1 MKRRFFVGL
10 SICIAI
16 GCLLAVSWAYAAQ
29 PIKLIVNGQEIQC
42 EVPPQIINGRTMVP
56 LRVLAEALGCQA
68 QWDGNANAV
77 TITTAGGSALQAAAG
92 NSAPVEYYFP
102 RAGQDPV
109 QPLVNV
115 INSANSS
122 LDIAIYSLTKPDI
135 VDAIAA
141 AENRGVAVRVITDR
155 EESGNKYQAKE
166 LLVLSNAGIPI
177 KINSH
182 KGLMHL
188 KVTIADDKTVT
199 TGSYN
204 YTDEATYDNDEVLV
218 IINDQNIAQNWDNEF
233 QSMWTDDADYQD
245 YTAS

>member
-16 GCLLAVSWAYAAQ
+16 GCLLTVSLAYADR

-42 EVPPQIINGRTMVP
+42 DVPPQIINGRTMVP
-56 LRVLAEALGCQA
+56 IRVLAEAMGCQA

-77 TITTAGGSALQAAAG
+77 TITTAGGSAPEAVTG
-92 NSAPVEYYFP
+92 TSAPVEYYFP

-122 LDIAIYSLTKPDI
+122 LDIAIYSLTESDI
-135 VDAIAA
+135 VNAIAA

-166 LLVLSNAGIPI
+166 LLALSNAGIPI

-188 KVTIADDKTVT
+188 KVTIADDRTVT

-218 IINDQNIAQNWDNEF
+218 VINDQNIAQNWDNEF
-233 QSMWTDDADYQD
+233 QSMWADDTDYQD
-245 YTAS
+245 YTSS

>member
-1 MKRRFFVGL
+1 MKCPRRSLTGAPWFR
-10 SICIAI
+10 S
-16 GCLLAVSWAYAAQ
+16 
-29 PIKLIVNGQEIQC
+29 GQW
-42 EVPPQIINGRTMVP
+42 R
-56 LRVLAEALGCQA
+56 EALGYQA

-77 TITTAGGSALQAAAG
+77 TIATAGGSSPAAAAG
-92 NSAPVEYYFP
+92 TNAPVEYYFP

-122 LDIAIYSLTKPDI
+122 LDIAIYSLTKSDI

-141 AENRGVAVRVITDR
+141 AANRGVTVRVITDR
-155 EESGNKYQAKE
+155 EESGDKYQAKE

-233 QSMWTDDADYQD
+233 QSMWTDETDYQD
-245 YTAS
+245 YTSD

>member
-10 SICIAI
+10 LICIVV
-16 GCLLAVSWAYAAQ
+16 GCLVVSLAYADQ

-42 EVPPQIINGRTMVP
+42 DVPPQIINGRTMVP
-56 LRVLAEALGCQA
+56 IRAVAQALGCQA
-68 QWDGNANAV
+68 QWDSSANAV
-77 TITTAGGSALQAAAG
+77 TITAAGGGPPAAAAG
-92 NSAPVEYYFP
+92 NSTPVEYYFP

-109 QPLVNV
+109 QPLINV

-135 VDAIAA
+135 VSAIAA
-141 AENRGVAVRVITDR
+141 AENRGVAVRIITDR
-155 EESGNKYQAKE
+155 EQSGDKYQAKE

-182 KGLMHL
+182 QGLMHL

-233 QSMWTDDADYQD
+233 QSMWTDTTDYQD
-245 YTAS
+245 YMP

>member
-1 MKRRFFVGL
+1 MKKLFSTLCLVSLLLFF
-10 SICIAI
+10 AA
-16 GCLLAVSWAYAAQ
+16 GCSSVASTGAGITSQ
-29 PIKLIVNGQEIQC
+29 PIAQEQ
-42 EVPPQIINGRTMVP
+42 TSST
-56 LRVLAEALGCQA
+56 ALP
-68 QWDGNANAV
+68 
-77 TITTAGGSALQAAAG
+77 AL
-92 NSAPVEYYFP
+92 SYYFP
-102 RAGQDPV
+102 RAGQHPD
-109 QPLVNV
+109 QALIGV
-115 INSANSS
+115 INSANSA

-141 AENRGVAVRVITDR
+141 AANRGVAVRVITDR
-155 EESGNKYQAKE
+155 EESGDKYQAKE

-218 IINDQNIAQNWDNEF
+218 VIDDPGVAKDWE
-233 QSMWTDDADYQD
+233 SELGRMWGDTADYENW
-245 YTAS
+245 SN

>member
-1 MKRRFFVGL
+1 M
-10 SICIAI
+10 
-16 GCLLAVSWAYAAQ
+16 
-29 PIKLIVNGQEIQC
+29 
-42 EVPPQIINGRTMVP
+42 GRP
-56 LRVLAEALGCQA
+56 AS
-68 QWDGNANAV
+68 
-77 TITTAGGSALQAAAG
+77 GSGVDQL
-92 NSAPVEYYFP
+92 
-102 RAGQDPV
+102 
-109 QPLVNV
+109 

-141 AENRGVAVRVITDR
+141 AANKGVAVKVITDR
-155 EESGNKYQAKE
+155 EESGNEYQAQE

-204 YTDEATYDNDEVLV
+204 YTEEATYDNDEVLV
-218 IINDQNIAQNWDNEF
+218 VINDQNIAQNWDNEF
-233 QSMWTDDADYQD
+233 QSMWTDDTDYQD
-245 YTAS
+245 YMP

>member
-1 MKRRFFVGL
+1 MKRRFSVGL

-16 GCLLAVSWAYAAQ
+16 GCLLAVSLAYADQ

-56 LRVLAEALGCQA
+56 IRALAEALGCQA

-77 TITTAGGSALQAAAG
+77 TITTAGGSAPAAAAG
-92 NSAPVEYYFP
+92 ASAPVEYYFP

-141 AENRGVAVRVITDR
+141 AANRGVAVRVITDR
-155 EESGNKYQAKE
+155 EESGDKYQAKE

-233 QSMWTDDADYQD
+233 QSMWTDETDYQD
-245 YTAS
+245 YTSD

>member
-10 SICIAI
+10 LICIVV
-16 GCLLAVSWAYAAQ
+16 GCLVVSLAYADQ

-42 EVPPQIINGRTMVP
+42 DVPPQIINGRTMVP
-56 LRVLAEALGCQA
+56 IRAVAQALGCQA
-68 QWDGNANAV
+68 QWDSSANAV
-77 TITTAGGSALQAAAG
+77 TITAAGGGPPAAAAG
-92 NSAPVEYYFP
+92 NSTPVEYYFP

-109 QPLVNV
+109 QPLINV

-135 VDAIAA
+135 VSAIAA
-141 AENRGVAVRVITDR
+141 AENRGVAVRIITDR
-155 EESGNKYQAKE
+155 EQSGDKYQAKE

-177 KINSH
+177 NSH
-182 KGLMHL
+182 QGLMHL

-233 QSMWTDDADYQD
+233 QSMWTDTTDYQD
-245 YTAS
+245 YMP